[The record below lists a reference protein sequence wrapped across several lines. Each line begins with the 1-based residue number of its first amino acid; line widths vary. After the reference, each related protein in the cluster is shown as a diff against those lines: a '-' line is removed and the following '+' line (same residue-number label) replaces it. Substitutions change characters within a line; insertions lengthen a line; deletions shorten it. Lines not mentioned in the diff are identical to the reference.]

1 MYSELYHKGG
11 GFAIMNDKLFSHVE
25 AYLQKKF
32 GNHSIK
38 LKQSPNDPN
47 MAEVFIKEE
56 FIGTLYQDVEDGEVS
71 FDFNMS
77 ILGEDLV

>member
-1 MYSELYHKGG
+1 
-11 GFAIMNDKLFSHVE
+11 MNEKLLSRVE

-32 GNHSIK
+32 GNNSIS
-38 LKQSPNDPN
+38 LRQAANDPN
-47 MAEVFIKEE
+47 MAEVYIKDE
-56 FIGTLYQDVEDGEVS
+56 FIGTLYQDNEEGELS

>member
-1 MYSELYHKGG
+1 
-11 GFAIMNDKLFSHVE
+11 MNDKLFPRVE

-32 GNHSIK
+32 GNYSIK
-38 LKQSPNDPN
+38 LKPSDNDSN

-56 FIGTLYQDVEDGEVS
+56 FVGTIYQDTEDGEIS

-77 ILGEDLV
+77 ILGEDLA